1 MRKMALALAKIMV
14 LNGPNL
20 NLLGVRQPHIYG
32 RDTLADI
39 EQRLRARAGSH
50 GLAIDIRQS
59 NHEGELV
66 TWIQEART
74 TCAGIII
81 NPAAYTHTSVAILD
95 ALLAC
100 EFPVLELHLSNPHKR
115 EEFRHRSFVTL
126 AATGVIAGFGAHG
139 YELALDAMAK
149 LVKDQWAEPK
159 QEKRGAKKGGAK

>member
-1 MRKMALALAKIMV
+1 MKPKIMV

-32 RDTLADI
+32 HDTLADI
-39 EQRLRARAGSH
+39 ERRLQARAGTH
-50 GLAIDIRQS
+50 GLAIDMRQS

-100 EFPVLELHLSNPHKR
+100 DVPIIELHLTNPHKR

-126 AATGVIAGFGAHG
+126 AAKGVIAGFGAGG

-149 LVKDQWAEPK
+149 LVADASPDASLAKAGK
-159 QEKRGAKKGGAK
+159 KKRRAP